1 MPRDP
6 RTAALRRFAMSI
18 TAFNIVGHLLLGFE
32 QAFIT
37 PIAAILVAYA
47 VELGLE
53 TIDARARRRPAKYLG
68 GWVKLM
74 DFLLPAHIS
83 ALACAMLMYANARL
97 EPVLLA
103 VVIAIT
109 SKYVIR
115 VAVIDR
121 SGRRSVR
128 HVLNPSNFGIVAVLL
143 LFPWVGIAPPYHFT
157 EFVSGPVDWIIPLAI
172 LSAGTMINAKLTGK
186 MPLIL
191 GWVGGFAAQALI
203 RTAVD
208 GTSTWSALLVMSG
221 TAFILFTNY
230 MITDPGTTPV
240 APWRQVAFG
249 AGTAAV
255 YGLLVSFHIVF
266 GLFFAL
272 SIVCAI
278 RGVGLA
284 LVSVARRRAAL
295 AGEPVRVP
303 EPAVAG

>member
-1 MPRDP
+1 MTRDP

-18 TAFNIVGHLLLGFE
+18 TAFNIIGHLLLGFE

-37 PIAAILVAYA
+37 PIAAVLLAYA

-109 SKYVIR
+109 SKYLFR
-115 VAVIDR
+115 VTVLDR
-121 SGRRSVR
+121 SGRSSVR

-172 LSAGTMINAKLTGK
+172 LSAGTMLNAKLTGK

-191 GWVGGFAAQALI
+191 GWVGGFVAQALI

-208 GTSTWSALLVMSG
+208 GTSTWSALLVMTG
-221 TAFILFTNY
+221 TAFILYTNY

-249 AGTAAV
+249 VGTAVV
-255 YGLLVSFHIVF
+255 YGLLVSLHIVF

-284 LVSVARRRAAL
+284 FVSISRRRAAL
-295 AGEPVRVP
+295 AGERVRVP